1 MKCPYCGHADSRVVD
16 SRELE
21 QAIRRRRECPS
32 CGQRFTTYER
42 AEPVNLMVIKKDGRR
57 EPYDQNKLA
66 RGIRTACFK
75 RPIAAEVIDNL
86 VREVEAELY
95 GLGRPEVASQ
105 LIGEMVTARLRMLD
119 DVAYVRF
126 ASVYR
131 QFRDVDGL
139 VEHIEAFKEWKRR
152 EMEAKLQLQ
161 FNFDEDQPYWN

>member
-1 MKCPYCGHADSRVVD
+1 MKCPYCGQTDSRVID

-21 QAIRRRRECPS
+21 NAIRRRRECPG

-42 AEPVNLMVIKKDGRR
+42 AEPVSLMVIKKDGRR
-57 EPYDQNKLA
+57 EPYDQAKLA

-75 RPIAAEVIDNL
+75 RPIAAEAIDQL
-86 VREVEAELY
+86 VRDVEAELY
-95 GLGRPEVASQ
+95 ALGRPEVASQ
-105 LIGEMVTARLRMLD
+105 YIGERVMARLRMLD

-139 VEHIEAFKEWKRR
+139 VEHIEALKAWKQR

-161 FNFDEDQPYWN
+161 FNFDEDQPHWN